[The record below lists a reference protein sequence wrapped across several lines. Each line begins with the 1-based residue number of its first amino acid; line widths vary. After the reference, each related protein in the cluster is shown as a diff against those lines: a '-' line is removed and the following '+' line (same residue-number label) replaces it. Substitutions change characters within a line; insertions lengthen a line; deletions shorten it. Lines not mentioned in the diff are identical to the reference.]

1 MATEVHMPGPMCLIE
16 NVKGQLIANQ
26 EALGILSDITQPV
39 VVVAIVGLYRTG
51 KSYLMNKLAGKKTGF
66 SLGSTVQAHTK
77 GIWMWCVPHPK
88 KAGHTLAL
96 LDTEGLG
103 DVEKGDNQNDCWI
116 FALAILLSSTFVYN
130 SMGAINQQAM
140 DQLHYVTELTDRI
153 RSRSSPEQDEVQDSH
168 EFVRFFPDFVW
179 ALRDFSLELKV
190 NGKPISAD
198 EYLENSLNLKHGT
211 GQKDKVKVLNLPQ
224 LCIHKFFPKKKCF
237 VFEQPVHGKKLVQ
250 LESLQDQDLH
260 SNFVE
265 QVAEF
270 CSYLFNSSKVK
281 TLSGGIK
288 VNGPRLKSLVVTYVN
303 TISSGGLPCI
313 ENAVLALSQTENAT
327 AVQKAIAHY
336 DQRMSQK
343 LQLPTETLQELMS
356 LHRASEKEAIKI
368 FMENSFKDVNQ
379 VFMTKLVAELET
391 KQEEFLKKN
400 EWASSDRCS
409 ALLQDIFSPLEED
422 VKQGFYYK
430 PGGYHLFIQ
439 KTQELKK
446 KYYEEPRK
454 GVQAEEVLQKF
465 LRSKDDLTGA
475 ILQTDQTL
483 TEKEKNIEVEHV
495 KAEAA
500 QTTVQI
506 QQEMQ
511 QKIEQLLHQKEKT
524 HEEHMKQLTEMMEK
538 GQAQVREMQQKNEQ
552 LLQQREETHEERMKQ
567 LTEKTEEVQIQMR
580 EMQQKNEQLL
590 QQKRNHEERI
600 KQLTETMEKTQAQ
613 MQEMHQKNEQLL
625 QVKKSHKERVKELTE
640 KMAKTQNDYEKVC
653 QLYSQER
660 EENIKLKEELRHL
673 KEKRCFIS

>member
-130 SMGAINQQAM
+130 SMGAINQQAI

-379 VFMTKLVAELET
+379 VFMTKLVAE
-391 KQEEFLKKN
+391 
-400 EWASSDRCS
+400 
-409 ALLQDIFSPLEED
+409 
-422 VKQGFYYK
+422 
-430 PGGYHLFIQ
+430 
-439 KTQELKK
+439 
-446 KYYEEPRK
+446 
-454 GVQAEEVLQKF
+454 EVLQQF
-465 LRSKDDLTGA
+465 LQSKDDVIST
-475 ILQTDQTL
+475 ILQIDQDL